1 MPDTTNGKRTT
12 DSVGRRAVL
21 SALGTGAALS
31 VGVGSAAA
39 QDVTLIDSCT
49 TITEPG
55 QYRLTQDL
63 ESSFVSDTGPE
74 GEDAVDESEVCIE
87 ILANDV
93 HFDGDG
99 YTLTN
104 PAERELGQVGITTSE
119 ETSQSNVTI
128 ENLTSVGWEAGFAY
142 FSTSGGGLR
151 NVTAQGNEI
160 GIAAYQSDGTTITD
174 ATVEGGIGGISLM
187 EVTDSTVAGLTAD
200 ENSFFGVGLAIA
212 SNNTICN
219 ATISETVAEPE
230 PEPDGTVEA
239 PPGEEGEP
247 EFEVAGILLVDNAS
261 DNRIENSTVTGSG
274 DWDVSVSNGA
284 TNNSIRNLALDSA
297 TVSLDG
303 QDFAVRA
310 VEDPP
315 DDPENLANVG
325 GYIAAADRG
334 EESLLDLDVHYRDDD
349 VADAGVD
356 EETLQLWAFVDEWTE
371 VADSS
376 VDTEA
381 NIVSALLEEFD
392 PDGRVFGPFGET

>member
-1 MPDTTNGKRTT
+1 MPDTTNGKRTI
-12 DSVGRRAVL
+12 DSIGRRAFL
-21 SALGTGAALS
+21 GALGTGAALS

-99 YTLTN
+99 HTLTN
-104 PAERELGQVGITTSE
+104 PAERELGQLGVTTSFDA
-119 ETSQSNVTI
+119 TQSNVTI
-128 ENLTSVGWEAGFAY
+128 ENVTSVGWEAGFAY
-142 FSTSGGGLR
+142 VNTSGGALR

-160 GIAAYQSDGTTITD
+160 GIAAFQSDD
-174 ATVEGGIGGISLM
+174 ATIADAAVEGGIGGISLQ
-187 EVTDSTVAGLTAD
+187 EVDNSTVAGLTAD
-200 ENSFFGVGLAIA
+200 ENSLFGLAFFIA
-212 SNNTICN
+212 RNNTVCN
-219 ATISETVAEPE
+219 ATISETGAD
-230 PEPDGTVEA
+230 PEPDPVGDAEA

-247 EFEVAGILLVDNAS
+247 EFEPTGISVGDARNNRIVDSTVTSSSDWDVFVSDGAS
-261 DNRIENSTVTGSG
+261 DNPI
-274 DWDVSVSNGA
+274 
-284 TNNSIRNLALDSA
+284 TNLDLDSA

-310 VEDPP
+310 VDDPPEDPE
-315 DDPENLANVG
+315 DLANVG
-325 GYIAAADRG
+325 GYVTAADRG
-334 EESLLDLDVHYRDDD
+334 ENPLLDLDVHYQDDE
-349 VADAGVD
+349 ATTAGVD
-356 EETLQLWAFVDEWTE
+356 EEALRLWAFVEEWTE

-381 NIVSALLEEFD
+381 DIVSALLEEFD

>member
-1 MPDTTNGKRTT
+1 MPDTTNGKRTI
-12 DSVGRRAVL
+12 DSVGRRAFL
-21 SALGTGAALS
+21 SALGTGTALS

-39 QDVTLIDSCT
+39 QNVTLIDSCT

-63 ESSFVSDTGPE
+63 ESSFVSDNGPE

-104 PAERELGQVGITTSE
+104 PAERELGQLGVTTSFD
-119 ETSQSNVTI
+119 TTQSNVTI
-128 ENLTSVGWEAGFAY
+128 ENVTSVGWEAGFAY
-142 FSTSGGGLR
+142 VNTSGGSLR
-151 NVTAQGNEI
+151 NVTARGNEI
-160 GIAAYQSDGTTITD
+160 GIAAFQSDDATIAD
-174 ATVEGGIGGISLM
+174 ATVEGGIGGISLQ
-187 EVTDSTVAGLTAD
+187 EVDNSTVTGLTAD
-200 ENSFFGVGLAIA
+200 ENSLFGLALFIA
-212 SNNTICN
+212 RNNTVCN
-219 ATISETVAEPE
+219 ATISETGGDPEPE
-230 PEPDGTVEA
+230 PEGDVEA

-247 EFEVAGILLVDNAS
+247 EFEPTGISVGDAS
-261 DNRIENSTVTGSG
+261 NNRIVDSTVTSSS
-274 DWDVSVSNGA
+274 DWDVFVSDGA
-284 TNNSIRNLALDSA
+284 TDNPITNLDLDSA

-310 VEDPP
+310 VDDPP
-315 DDPENLANVG
+315 EEPEDLANVG
-325 GYIAAADRG
+325 GYVAAADRG

-356 EETLQLWAFVDEWTE
+356 EETLRLWAFVEEWTE
-371 VADSS
+371 VTAGS

-381 NIVSALLEEFD
+381 NIVSVLIKEFD
-392 PDGRVFGPFGET
+392 TDGRVFGPFGEP